1 MAEEG
6 KKKEIES
13 KNGLLETMMFIREF
27 AEYINENTPNTAISV
42 IEYDRKDEPICT
54 MTGTFNEIFD
64 RIKWIEGKT
73 FPRYYY
79 RIAVMNQE
87 TIRERVKTEYFGV
100 QISCPGGF
108 KFSIEETLNRY
119 LNRMI
124 ENYAKGQTG
133 NFTHLLVR
141 YLNYSKKLSQ
151 LHTNDAE
158 IFEAQLSKLKKKYKK
173 LVEVKDLGLYK
184 QKEGIYVLVLDEYHV
199 CYIGQSCDIRK
210 RIMRHWSRHDYF
222 SGTGIDMFKAY
233 DTTRIFV
240 LECSR
245 RWINTNE
252 YNMVNLID
260 SNYTLN
266 GITGGDIEYHI
277 KNKLPIAKAKGDK
290 SEKESVNFFV
300 SILEDMREAEKIAEK
315 FGVKADES

>member
-27 AEYINENTPNTAISV
+27 AEYINKNTPNTAISV

-158 IFEAQLSKLKKKYKK
+158 IFEAQLNKLKKKYKK
-173 LVEVKDLGLYK
+173 LVEVKD
-184 QKEGIYVLVLDEYHV
+184 
-199 CYIGQSCDIRK
+199 
-210 RIMRHWSRHDYF
+210 
-222 SGTGIDMFKAY
+222 
-233 DTTRIFV
+233 
-240 LECSR
+240 
-245 RWINTNE
+245 
-252 YNMVNLID
+252 
-260 SNYTLN
+260 
-266 GITGGDIEYHI
+266 
-277 KNKLPIAKAKGDK
+277 
-290 SEKESVNFFV
+290 
-300 SILEDMREAEKIAEK
+300 
-315 FGVKADES
+315 